1 LGERQTF
8 FLHHWQDRRHGEAA
22 DSLGDGER
30 GKTRQRNVQRR
41 GYVLCS
47 GQRMEEL
54 HKTQEYAAERERR
67 RAQQP
72 YEGDDRRKRANLGT
86 NVAQPVDNPDSPEL
100 PVSGED
106 GTGRR

>member
-1 LGERQTF
+1 
-8 FLHHWQDRRHGEAA
+8 
-22 DSLGDGER
+22 
-30 GKTRQRNVQRR
+30 
-41 GYVLCS
+41 
-47 GQRMEEL
+47 MEEL

-72 YEGDDRRKRANLGT
+72 YEGEDRRKLSS
-86 NVAQPVDNPDSPEL
+86 AQPVDNPDAPEL